1 MSFSFSI
8 FHTYK
13 SFIRV
18 RRESVIHSEVH
29 LINPSTYLPT
39 HPSMDIAQD
48 PGHIYPSPSFPL
60 KHKTTRPRRIII
72 NFPNTSPHNHPP
84 PGTSTNINSNNDY
97 TNRLRRHLPH
107 HHLYPSRP
115 LPPNLPLQLL
125 PPLRLARPQRRVD
138 RPVPRRRRHP
148 PRTKDGA
155 GTGR

>member
-1 MSFSFSI
+1 MSFFFLHLPYLQIVHQGSQGVS
-8 FHTYK
+8 HPLGGP
-13 SFIRV
+13 SNQP
-18 RRESVIHSEVH
+18 IH
-29 LINPSTYLPT
+29 LPT
-39 HPSMDIAQD
+39 YPPINGHRPGPRTYISVSLLPSEAQNN
-48 PGHIYPSPSFPL
+48 PPTQNH
-60 KHKTTRPRRIII
+60 HQ
-72 NFPNTSPHNHPP
+72 FPNTSPHNHPP
-84 PGTSTNINSNNDY
+84 PGTSTNTNSNNDY